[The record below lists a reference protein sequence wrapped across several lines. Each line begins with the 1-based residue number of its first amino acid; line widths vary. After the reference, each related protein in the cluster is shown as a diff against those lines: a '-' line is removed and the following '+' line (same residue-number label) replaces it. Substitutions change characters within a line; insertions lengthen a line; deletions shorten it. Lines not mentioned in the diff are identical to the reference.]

1 MSTSRRSAL
10 SFAVGL
16 PPAARKGAVILALLL
31 LVVLGLAAGLF
42 AWHGAIGERIT
53 AQQAE
58 HDLIAARAARK
69 AQEGGLRLRA
79 GDGVEQMFLTGATPG
94 LMLAAFQ
101 ERVGESAA
109 RSGLTVVRIQG
120 LETGDAEGKTPFRL
134 GMDAEGSITQMRDFL
149 VDIEASLPVMFVSGL
164 ELRPQAA
171 VTEADAFPA
180 EALRASFRIEAY
192 GWGAKQ

>member
-1 MSTSRRSAL
+1 MSTSRPSAL

-31 LVVLGLAAGLF
+31 LVVLGLAVGLF

-53 AQQAE
+53 TQQAE

-69 AQEGGLRLRA
+69 AQEGA

-120 LETGDAEGKTPFRL
+120 LETGDAEGKIPFRL